1 MLPFNLTGALL
12 VFTGI
17 STLQAHVCTLVRSNT
32 HVNIR
37 SNIYVS
43 KGHYLCASILYTFTG
58 KKVNNNFTHFS
69 FNPTFHI
76 SPFYIDAVYRDT
88 LEI

>member
-1 MLPFNLTGALL
+1 MLPFNLSGALL

-17 STLQAHVCTLVRSNT
+17 STLQAHVYSLV
-32 HVNIR
+32 R

-43 KGHYLCASILYTFTG
+43 KGHYLCASISYTFTG

-69 FNPTFHI
+69 FNPVFHI
-76 SPFYIDAVYRDT
+76 PPF
-88 LEI
+88 LH